1 MSATLND
8 FISTRPEYSR
18 MERYLDLAQLY
29 ISLGQPERAWDPL
42 EKYMKWYPADAQ
54 ALAAKQ
60 ELLLLRQTKENAG

>member
-1 MSATLND
+1 MTPTLND

-18 MERYLDLAQLY
+18 MERYLDLAQVY

-54 ALAAKQ
+54 ALAAK
-60 ELLLLRQTKENAG
+60 ETLLRLKESGAGA